1 MKSTLILTRIPLT
14 RIGLLFS
21 LSVAL
26 TALLLAPLAALHAA
40 EIKPAGLF
48 SPNAV
53 LQRDRVVPVWGQAAA
68 NAKVTVEFAGQKKDA
83 TADADGKWLVRLDP
97 LPANPVPGTLTLSAP
112 PAKPVMVGG
121 LVVGDVFLCAGGS
134 EVGKRDT
141 DAGASPEDSK
151 APPARVFVVTA
162 GTSRE
167 VQGDVSGRWVEAR
180 NSDLSRLP
188 AQAFHLGR
196 MLAAEHAVPVGI
208 ISVSV
213 GNAVESWMSRQALEA
228 APEAAPILAYYGSD
242 AWKIRTVGTYE
253 ERVKAWTEYCQK
265 LPLNPPPK
273 PLPDDGEKL
282 AKQEPSGVW
291 NFSIAPLTP
300 MALRGVIWDS
310 GGDGPTFN
318 TGSMGR
324 ALQQGQL
331 LPAMFADWGRAFG
344 DENLPFFIVELRPHR
359 YAVPAGTDG
368 RLAAELREAQRAAA
382 TDAKAT
388 LVTTIDMGAGPK
400 PRDVTARIASAI
412 QARVFQKAE
421 RDLAGPTLVKTETT
435 GDKVTLHFTNTR
447 GGLKAKG
454 GELKGF
460 AIASSLLRWVWA
472 DAKIEGDTVI
482 LSAPTVPNPD
492 GVRYAYEDLPS
503 RGASLTD
510 ALGNPAAPF
519 RTDTHLSVSG
529 ANLDPGAQVLRY
541 TPRSDLGMED
551 PRLPRI
557 LIIGDSISGHY
568 LSEVR
573 ELMQGKANI
582 IGESSMGKGTWA
594 SMGPNFFRSDQASK
608 GDNLK
613 NFLAERGPFDIV
625 HFNNGIHNFAGANPG
640 DEKPYA
646 EQLRTVVATIR
657 ASGAV
662 CLFANSTGT
671 IGDNLI
677 PRFPNYLSNCQ
688 RFNAAAEALM
698 KELKVPVTDIYGLM
712 QPRIKELI
720 STDLIHPKAEA
731 KPLMAE
737 LIANRLNETLATLP
751 KRKP

>member
-1 MKSTLILTRIPLT
+1 MKTSLTLLT
-14 RIGLLFS
+14 
-21 LSVAL
+21 V
-26 TALLLAPLAALHAA
+26 LLLAPLAALYAA

-53 LQRDRVVPVWGQAAA
+53 LQRDRAIPVWGWAAP

-83 TADADGKWLVRLDP
+83 TADADGKWLARLDP
-97 LPANPVPGTLTLSAP
+97 LPANPLPETLTLSAP
-112 PAKPVMVGG
+112 PAKPVMIGG

-134 EVGKRDT
+134 EVSKRDT
-141 DAGASPEDSK
+141 DAGILPEAAD
-151 APPARVFVVTA
+151 APPARVFVVAA

-167 VQGDVSGRWVEAR
+167 VQGNVSGRWVDAR
-180 NSDLSRLP
+180 NSEAARMP
-188 AQAFHLGR
+188 AQAFYLGR
-196 MLAAEHAVPVGI
+196 TLAAENAVPVGI

-213 GNAVESWMSRQALEA
+213 GNPVESWMSRESLAA
-228 APEAAPILAYYGSD
+228 APVAAPILAYYGSE
-242 AWKIRTVGTYE
+242 AWKMRTVGTYE

-273 PLPDDGEKL
+273 PMPDDVEKL
-282 AKQEPSGVW
+282 TKQEPSGVW
-291 NFSIAPLTP
+291 NFSIAPITP
-300 MALRGVIWDS
+300 MALRGVVWDS
-310 GGDGPTFN
+310 GGDGPNFN

-331 LPAMFADWGRAFG
+331 LPAMFADWSRAFG
-344 DENLPFFIVELRPHR
+344 DEHLPFFIVELRPHR
-359 YAVPAGTDG
+359 YAIPAGTDG

-382 TDAKAT
+382 TEAKAT
-388 LVTTIDMGAGPK
+388 VVTTIDMGAGPK

-412 QARVFQKAE
+412 QAKVFQKTD
-421 RDLAGPTLVKTETT
+421 RDLSGPTLVKADTN
-435 GDKVTLHFTNTR
+435 GDKVTLHFKNTR

-472 DAKIEGDTVI
+472 DVKIEGDTVS

-503 RGASLTD
+503 RGATLTD

-551 PRLPRI
+551 PRLPRV

-568 LSEVR
+568 LYEVR
-573 ELMQGKANI
+573 ELMQGKANV
-582 IGESSMGKGTWA
+582 IGESSMNKEGTWA
-594 SMGPNFFRSDQASK
+594 SMGPNFYRSDQASK

-625 HFNNGIHNFAGANPG
+625 HFNNGIHNFAGAKPG
-640 DEKPYA
+640 DETPYA

-671 IGDNLI
+671 IGDNKI
-677 PRFPNYLSNCQ
+677 PRFPNYLTNCQ
-688 RFNAAAEALM
+688 RFNAAAEAVM
-698 KELKVPVTDIYGLM
+698 KELNVPVTDIYGLM
-712 QPRIKELI
+712 QPRIEELI
-720 STDLIHPKAEA
+720 SGDLIHPKAEA
-731 KPLMAE
+731 KPLMAS
-737 LIANRLNETLATLP
+737 LIAKRLNETLATLP
-751 KRKP
+751 KRDS